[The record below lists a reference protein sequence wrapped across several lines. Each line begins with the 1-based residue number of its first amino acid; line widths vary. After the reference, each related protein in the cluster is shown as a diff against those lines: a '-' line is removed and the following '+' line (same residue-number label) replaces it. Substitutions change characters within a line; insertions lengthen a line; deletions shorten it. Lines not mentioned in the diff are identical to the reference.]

1 VPAAPSGPDPDALA
15 ALCREHLAP
24 YKVPVRFE
32 TIDALPRNEVGQVLK
47 RELVERAEAASR

>member
-1 VPAAPSGPDPDALA
+1 VPREGAALDVDALE

-32 TIDALPRNEVGQVLK
+32 RLDALPRNEVGKVLL
-47 RELVERAEAASR
+47 RELVARTEG